1 MRALLGILVLIGI
14 AVLFSK
20 NRQAIR
26 PRTVVGAFGIQAFI
40 AWLVLY
46 NEAGRT
52 MLNGLAEF
60 VNAVIA
66 FGSQGIGFLFGP
78 LVDVQK
84 TGFVFAFKVLP
95 VIIFFSS
102 LISLLYYLGVMQWVV
117 RIMGGVLAWALGT
130 SQAESLSA
138 TANIFVGQT
147 EAPLVVK
154 PFIKDMTESELF
166 AIMVGGLASVAG
178 SVLAGYAGLGV
189 EMKYLLAASFMAAP
203 GGLLMAKLMIP
214 ETGTPKTKGSMTGQD
229 VLGVFGVIA
238 LVVVVHAIA
247 TRLLLPPY
255 EGLVVL
261 VDLAV
266 AAAGYLGVRRFGLL
280 PDEPEYQQTPEP
292 GEKEEEVPVNVF
304 DAAAMGASSG
314 LQLALNVGAMLLAF
328 IGLIALLN
336 GGLAAF
342 GGMIGYP
349 TLSLE
354 LLLGYLFQPLA
365 YLLGIAAEES
375 HIAGSFIGKKIV
387 VNEFVAFVDLTNT
400 PGLSAHTQAVVAFA
414 LCGFANLSSI
424 AILLGGLG
432 VLAPSRRSD
441 IAQLGIRAVVA
452 GSLANLMSAAL
463 ASFFLSMA

>member
-1 MRALLGILVLIGI
+1 MRALVGILVLLGI
-14 AVLFSK
+14 AVMLSK
-20 NRQAIR
+20 NRRAIR
-26 PRTVVGAFGIQAFI
+26 PRTVAGAFGIQAFI

-46 NEAGRT
+46 NEAGRNA
-52 MLNGLAEF
+52 LNALAGF

-66 FGSQGIGFLFGP
+66 YGSEGIGFLFGP
-78 LVDVQK
+78 LVDVQA

-189 EMKYLLAASFMAAP
+189 ELKYLLAASFMAAP
-203 GGLLMAKLMIP
+203 GGLLMAKLMVP
-214 ETGTPKTKGSMTGQD
+214 ETETPKTKGSLTGRD
-229 VLGVFGVIA
+229 VLGVFGVVA
-238 LVVVVHAIA
+238 VVLVAHNILSRV
-247 TRLLLPPY
+247 LLPPY
-255 EGLVVL
+255 DGLVVML
-261 VDLAV
+261 DLAV
-266 AAAGYLGVRRFGLL
+266 AAAGYFGVRRLGLL
-280 PDEPEYQQTPEP
+280 ADDPDAMSDAD
-292 GEKEEEVPVNVF
+292 EEDGPVNVF
-304 DAAAMGASSG
+304 DAAALGASSG
-314 LQLALNVGAMLLAF
+314 LELALNVGAMLLAF
-328 IGLIALLN
+328 IGLIALIN
-336 GGLAAF
+336 GGLSAF

-349 TLSLE
+349 ALSLE
-354 LLLGYLFQPLA
+354 LVLGYLFQPLA
-365 YLLGIAAEES
+365 YSLGIAAEES

-387 VNEFVAFVDLTNT
+387 VNEFVAFVDLTST
-400 PGLSAHTQAVVAFA
+400 TGLSAHTQAVVAFA

-432 VLAPSRRSD
+432 VLAPSRRGD
-441 IAQLGIRAVVA
+441 IARLGIRAVVA

-463 ASFFLSMA
+463 ASFFLSLG

>member
-1 MRALLGILVLIGI
+1 MRALLGILILLGI
-14 AVLFSK
+14 AVLLSK
-20 NRQAIR
+20 DRRAIR
-26 PRTVVGAFGIQAFI
+26 PRTVAGAFGIQAFV

-46 NEAGRT
+46 NEAGRNA
-52 MLNGLAEF
+52 LNALAEF

-66 FGSQGIGFLFGP
+66 FGSEGIGFLFGP
-78 LVDVQK
+78 LVDVPNI
-84 TGFVFAFKVLP
+84 GFVFAFKVLP

-189 EMKYLLAASFMAAP
+189 ELKYLLAASFMAAP
-203 GGLLMAKLMIP
+203 GGLLMAKLMVP
-214 ETGTPKTKGSMTGQD
+214 ETETPKTKGSLNGQD
-229 VLGVFGVIA
+229 VLAVFGVVV
-238 LVVVVHAIA
+238 LVMVTHAILS
-247 TRLLLPPY
+247 RVLLPPY
-255 EGLVVL
+255 DGLVILLDL
-261 VDLAV
+261 VV
-266 AAAGYLGVRRFGLL
+266 AGAGYVGVRRFGLL
-280 PDEPEYQQTPEP
+280 PDEPEAPA
-292 GEKEEEVPVNVF
+292 GDDEEEGPVNVF
-304 DAAAMGASSG
+304 DAAALGASSG
-314 LQLALNVGAMLLAF
+314 LELALNVGAMLLAF
-328 IGLIALLN
+328 IGLIALIN
-336 GGLAAF
+336 GGLSAVGA
-342 GGMIGYP
+342 MIGYP
-349 TLSLE
+349 ALSLE

-365 YLLGIAAEES
+365 YCLGIAAEES

-387 VNEFVAFVDLTNT
+387 VNEFVAFVDLTST
-400 PGLSAHTQAVVAFA
+400 EGLSAHTQAVVAFA

-432 VLAPSRRSD
+432 VLAPTRRPD
-441 IAQLGIRAVVA
+441 IARLGIRAVIA

-463 ASFFLSMA
+463 ASFFLSLGGG

>member
-1 MRALLGILVLIGI
+1 MRALLGILVLLGI
-14 AVLFSK
+14 AVALSK
-20 NRQAIR
+20 NRRAIR
-26 PRTVVGAFGIQAFI
+26 PRTVAGAFGIQAFI

-46 NEAGRT
+46 NEAGRNA
-52 MLNGLAEF
+52 LNALAEF

-66 FGSQGIGFLFGP
+66 YGSEGIGFLFGP
-78 LVDVQK
+78 LVDVQA

-102 LISLLYYLGVMQWVV
+102 LISLLYYLGIMQWVV

-189 EMKYLLAASFMAAP
+189 ELKYLLAASFMAAP
-203 GGLLMAKLMIP
+203 GGLLMAKLMVP
-214 ETGTPKTKGSMTGQD
+214 ETEVPKTKGSLTGRD
-229 VLGVFGVIA
+229 VAAVFGVLGA
-238 LVVVVHAIA
+238 VLVAHAIFS
-247 TRLLLPPY
+247 RVLPSPY

-261 VDLAV
+261 LDLAV
-266 AAAGYLGVRRFGLL
+266 AAVGYLGVRQAGLL
-280 PDEPEYQQTPEP
+280 PDEADIVAEDPD
-292 GEKEEEVPVNVF
+292 GPVNVF
-304 DAAAMGASSG
+304 DAAALGASSG

-328 IGLIALLN
+328 IGLIALVN
-336 GGLAAF
+336 GGLAAV
-342 GGMIGYP
+342 GGMIGFP
-349 TLSLE
+349 GLSLE
-354 LLLGYLFQPLA
+354 LLLGYAFQPLA
-365 YLLGIAAEES
+365 YSLGIAAEEA
-375 HIAGSFIGKKIV
+375 HVAGSFIGKKIV
-387 VNEFVAFVDLTNT
+387 VNEFVAFVDLTSAT
-400 PGLSAHTQAVVAFA
+400 GLSDHTQAVVAFA

-432 VLAPSRRSD
+432 VLAPTRRPD
-441 IAQLGIRAVVA
+441 IARLGIRAVVA

-463 ASFFLSMA
+463 ASFFLSLG

>member
-1 MRALLGILVLIGI
+1 MRALLGIVVLLGI
-14 AVLFSK
+14 AVLLSK
-20 NRQAIR
+20 DRRAIR
-26 PRTVVGAFGIQAFI
+26 LRTVGGAFGIQAFV

-46 NEAGRT
+46 NEAGRNA
-52 MLNGLAEF
+52 LNSLAEF
-60 VNAVIA
+60 VNAVIT
-66 FGSQGIGFLFGP
+66 FGSEGIGFLFGP
-78 LVDVQK
+78 LVDVQA

-189 EMKYLLAASFMAAP
+189 ELKYLLAASFMAAP
-203 GGLLMAKLMIP
+203 GGLLMAKLMVP
-214 ETGTPKTKGSMTGQD
+214 ETETPKTKGSLTGQD
-229 VLGVFGVIA
+229 VLAVFGVVA
-238 LVVVVHAIA
+238 LVVAVHAILS
-247 TRLLLPPY
+247 RVLPPPY
-255 EGLVVL
+255 DGLVVL
-261 VDLAV
+261 LDLAV

-280 PDEPEYQQTPEP
+280 ADDADAMQDDED
-292 GEKEEEVPVNVF
+292 GPVNVF
-304 DAAAMGASSG
+304 DAAALGASSG

-328 IGLIALLN
+328 IGLIALIN
-336 GGLAAF
+336 GGLGAF

-349 TLSLE
+349 ALSLE
-354 LLLGYLFQPLA
+354 LILGYLFQPLA
-365 YLLGIAAEES
+365 YALGIAADES

-387 VNEFVAFVDLTNT
+387 VNEFVAFVDLTST
-400 PGLSAHTQAVVAFA
+400 TGLSDHTQAVVAFA

-441 IAQLGIRAVVA
+441 IARLGIRAVIA
-452 GSLANLMSAAL
+452 GSLANLMSAGL
-463 ASFFLSMA
+463 ASFFLSVG

>member
-1 MRALLGILVLIGI
+1 LLLCI
-14 AVLFSK
+14 AVLLSK
-20 NRQAIR
+20 DRRAIR
-26 PRTVVGAFGIQAFI
+26 PRTVFGAFGIQAFT

-46 NEAGRT
+46 NEAGRNA
-52 MLNGLAEF
+52 LNGLAKF
-60 VNAVIA
+60 VNAVIS
-66 FGSQGIGFLFGP
+66 FGSEGIGFLFGP
-78 LVDVQK
+78 LLDVQAI
-84 TGFVFAFKVLP
+84 GFVFAFQVLP

-154 PFIKDMTESELF
+154 PFIKGMTESELF

-189 EMKYLLAASFMAAP
+189 ELKYLLAASFMAAP
-203 GGLLMAKLMIP
+203 GGLLMAKLMVP
-214 ETGTPKTKGSMTGQD
+214 ETETPQTKGSLTGKD
-229 VLGVFGVIA
+229 VGAVFGIIA
-238 LVVVVHAIA
+238 GVLVFH
-247 TRLLLPPY
+247 TLLRGLFLPPY
-255 EGLVVL
+255 DGLL
-261 VDLAV
+261 IILDFAV
-266 AAAGYLGVRRFGLL
+266 AAVGYQAVRRAGLL
-280 PDEPEYQQTPEP
+280 SDEGDAIGAAEDEDED
-292 GEKEEEVPVNVF
+292 GPVNVF

-328 IGLIALLN
+328 IGLIALIN
-336 GGLAAF
+336 GGLAAL
-342 GGMIGYP
+342 GSMVGYP
-349 TLSLE
+349 SLSLE
-354 LLLGYLFQPLA
+354 LVLGYVFQPLA
-365 YLLGIAAEES
+365 YCLGIAAEES

-400 PGLSAHTQAVVAFA
+400 PDLSAHTQAVVAFA

-432 VLAPSRRSD
+432 VLAPSRRAD
-441 IAQLGIRAVVA
+441 IARLGIRAVVA

-463 ASFFLSMA
+463 ASFFLSLG

>member
-1 MRALLGILVLIGI
+1 MRALLGILVLLGI
-14 AVLFSK
+14 AVALSK
-20 NRQAIR
+20 NRRAIR
-26 PRTVVGAFGIQAFI
+26 PRTVGGAFGIQAFI

-46 NEAGRT
+46 NEAGRNA
-52 MLNGLAEF
+52 LNALAQF

-66 FGSQGIGFLFGP
+66 FGSEGIGFLFGP
-78 LVDVQK
+78 LVDVPT

-189 EMKYLLAASFMAAP
+189 ELKYLLAASFMAAP
-203 GGLLMAKLMIP
+203 GGLLMAKLMVP
-214 ETGTPKTKGSMTGQD
+214 ETETPKTKGSLTGKD
-229 VLGVFGVIA
+229 VAAVFAVVA
-238 LVVVVHAIA
+238 LVLVAHAILS
-247 TRLLLPPY
+247 RVLLPPY
-255 EGLVVL
+255 DGLVVML
-261 VDLAV
+261 DLAV
-266 AAAGYLGVRRFGLL
+266 AAAGYVGVRQMGLL
-280 PDEPEYQQTPEP
+280 PDDPDAMA
-292 GEKEEEVPVNVF
+292 EEEDGPVNVF
-304 DAAAMGASSG
+304 DAAALGASSG

-328 IGLIALLN
+328 IGLIALIN
-336 GGLAAF
+336 GGLGAL
-342 GGMIGYP
+342 GGMVGYP
-349 TLSLE
+349 ALSLE
-354 LLLGYLFQPLA
+354 LILGYLFQPLA
-365 YLLGIAAEES
+365 YLLGIVAEES
-375 HIAGSFIGKKIV
+375 NIAGSFIGKKIV
-387 VNEFVAFVDLTNT
+387 VNEFVAFVDLTT
-400 PGLSAHTQAVVAFA
+400 TQGLSDHTQAVVAFA

-432 VLAPSRRSD
+432 VLAPSRRPD
-441 IAQLGIRAVVA
+441 IARLGIRAVVA

-463 ASFFLSMA
+463 ASFFLSLG

>member
-1 MRALLGILVLIGI
+1 MRALLGIFVLLCI

-20 NRQAIR
+20 DRRAIR
-26 PRTVVGAFGIQAFI
+26 PRTVLGAFGIQAFI

-46 NEAGRT
+46 NEAGRDA
-52 MLNGLAEF
+52 LNALADF
-60 VNAVIA
+60 VNAVIQ

-78 LVDVQK
+78 LLDVQAI
-84 TGFVFAFKVLP
+84 GFVFAFQVLP

-189 EMKYLLAASFMAAP
+189 ELKYLLAASFMAAP
-203 GGLLMAKLMIP
+203 GGLLMAKLMVP
-214 ETGTPKTKGSMTGQD
+214 ETETPQTKGSLTAKD
-229 VLGVFGVIA
+229 VGAVFGI
-238 LVVVVHAIA
+238 LVAVLAAHTVLS
-247 TRLLLPPY
+247 RLLLPPY
-255 EGLVVL
+255 DGLVIILDFV
-261 VDLAV
+261 V
-266 AAAGYLGVRRFGLL
+266 ATVGYFGVRRAGFL
-280 PDEPEYQQTPEP
+280 PDEDDAMHAEDD
-292 GEKEEEVPVNVF
+292 EEGPVNVF
-304 DAAAMGASSG
+304 DAAALGASSG
-314 LQLALNVGAMLLAF
+314 LHLALNVGAMLLAF
-328 IGLIALLN
+328 IGLISLVN
-336 GGLAAF
+336 GGLAAL
-342 GGMIGYP
+342 GGMVGYP
-349 TLSLE
+349 SLSLE
-354 LLLGYLFQPLA
+354 LVLGYVFQPLA
-365 YLLGIAAEES
+365 YCLGIAAEEA

-387 VNEFVAFVDLTNT
+387 VNEFVAFVDLTST
-400 PGLSAHTQAVVAFA
+400 PDLSAHTQAVVAFA

-432 VLAPSRRSD
+432 VLAPSRRAD
-441 IAQLGIRAVVA
+441 IARLGIRAVVA

-463 ASFFLSMA
+463 ASFFLSMG

>member
-1 MRALLGILVLIGI
+1 MRALVGILVLLGM
-14 AVLFSK
+14 AVMLSK
-20 NRQAIR
+20 NRRAIR
-26 PRTVVGAFGIQAFI
+26 PRTVAGAFGIQAFI

-46 NEAGRT
+46 NEAGRNA
-52 MLNGLAEF
+52 LNALAGF

-66 FGSQGIGFLFGP
+66 YGSEGIGFLFGP
-78 LVDVQK
+78 LVDVQA

-189 EMKYLLAASFMAAP
+189 ELKYLLAASFMAAP
-203 GGLLMAKLMIP
+203 GGLLMAKLMVP
-214 ETGTPKTKGSMTGQD
+214 ETETPKTKGSLTGRD
-229 VLGVFGVIA
+229 VLGVFGVVA
-238 LVVVVHAIA
+238 VVLVAHNILSRV
-247 TRLLLPPY
+247 LLPPY
-255 EGLVVL
+255 DGLVVL
-261 VDLAV
+261 LDLAV
-266 AAAGYLGVRRFGLL
+266 AAAGYFGVRRLGLL
-280 PDEPEYQQTPEP
+280 ADDPDAMSDAD
-292 GEKEEEVPVNVF
+292 EEDGPVNVF
-304 DAAAMGASSG
+304 DAAALGASSG
-314 LQLALNVGAMLLAF
+314 LELALNVGAMLLAF
-328 IGLIALLN
+328 IGLIALIN
-336 GGLAAF
+336 GGLSAF

-349 TLSLE
+349 ALSLE
-354 LLLGYLFQPLA
+354 LVLGYLFQPLA
-365 YLLGIAAEES
+365 YSLGIAAEES

-387 VNEFVAFVDLTNT
+387 VNEFVAFVDLTT
-400 PGLSAHTQAVVAFA
+400 TTGLSAHTQAVVAFA

-432 VLAPSRRSD
+432 VLAPSRRGD
-441 IAQLGIRAVVA
+441 IARLGIRAVVA

-463 ASFFLSMA
+463 ASFFLSLG

>member
-1 MRALLGILVLIGI
+1 MRALVGILVLLGM
-14 AVLFSK
+14 AVMLSK
-20 NRQAIR
+20 NRRAIR
-26 PRTVVGAFGIQAFI
+26 PRTVAGAFGIQAFI

-46 NEAGRT
+46 NEAGRNA
-52 MLNGLAEF
+52 LNALAGF

-66 FGSQGIGFLFGP
+66 YGSEGIGFLFGP
-78 LVDVQK
+78 LVDVQA

-130 SQAESLSA
+130 NQAESLSA

-189 EMKYLLAASFMAAP
+189 ELKYLLAASFMAAP
-203 GGLLMAKLMIP
+203 GGLLMAKLMVP
-214 ETGTPKTKGSMTGQD
+214 ETETPKTKGSLTGRD
-229 VLGVFGVIA
+229 VLGVFGVVA
-238 LVVVVHAIA
+238 VVLVAHNILSRV
-247 TRLLLPPY
+247 LLPPY
-255 EGLVVL
+255 DGLVVML
-261 VDLAV
+261 DLAV
-266 AAAGYLGVRRFGLL
+266 AAAGYFGVRRLGLL
-280 PDEPEYQQTPEP
+280 ADDPDAMSDAD
-292 GEKEEEVPVNVF
+292 EEDGPVNVF
-304 DAAAMGASSG
+304 DAAALGASSG
-314 LQLALNVGAMLLAF
+314 LELALNVGAMLLAF
-328 IGLIALLN
+328 IGLIALIN
-336 GGLAAF
+336 GGLSAF

-349 TLSLE
+349 ALSLE
-354 LLLGYLFQPLA
+354 LVLGYLFQPLA
-365 YLLGIAAEES
+365 YSLGIAAEES

-387 VNEFVAFVDLTNT
+387 VNEFVAFVDLTST
-400 PGLSAHTQAVVAFA
+400 TGLSAHTQAVVAFA

-432 VLAPSRRSD
+432 VLAPSRRGD
-441 IAQLGIRAVVA
+441 IARLGIRAVVA

-463 ASFFLSMA
+463 ASFFLSLG

>member
-1 MRALLGILVLIGI
+1 MRALLGIVVLLGI
-14 AVLFSK
+14 AVMLSK
-20 NRQAIR
+20 DRRAIR
-26 PRTVVGAFGIQAFI
+26 PRTVVGAFGIQAFV

-46 NEAGRT
+46 NEAGRNA
-52 MLNGLAEF
+52 LNSLAMF
-60 VNAVIA
+60 VNAVIT
-66 FGSQGIGFLFGP
+66 FGSEGIGFLFGP
-78 LVDVQK
+78 LVDVQA

-189 EMKYLLAASFMAAP
+189 ELKYLLAASFMAAP
-203 GGLLMAKLMIP
+203 GGLLMAKLMVP
-214 ETGTPKTKGSMTGQD
+214 ETETPKAKGSLTGQD
-229 VLGVFGVIA
+229 VLAVFGVIA
-238 LVVVVHAIA
+238 LVVAVHAILS
-247 TRLLLPPY
+247 RVLLPPY
-255 EGLVVL
+255 DGLVVMF
-261 VDLAV
+261 DLAV

-280 PDEPEYQQTPEP
+280 ADDAEAMQGADED
-292 GEKEEEVPVNVF
+292 EEEGPVNVF
-304 DAAAMGASSG
+304 DAAALGASSG
-314 LQLALNVGAMLLAF
+314 LHLALNVGAMLLAF
-328 IGLIALLN
+328 IGLIALIN
-336 GGLAAF
+336 GGLAAL
-342 GGMIGYP
+342 GGMLGYP
-349 TLSLE
+349 ALSLE
-354 LLLGYLFQPLA
+354 LILGYLFQPLA
-365 YLLGIAAEES
+365 YSLGIAADES

-400 PGLSAHTQAVVAFA
+400 AGLSDHTQAVVAFA

-441 IAQLGIRAVVA
+441 IARLGIRAVVA
-452 GSLANLMSAAL
+452 GSLANLMSAGL
-463 ASFFLSMA
+463 ASFFLSVG

>member
-1 MRALLGILVLIGI
+1 MRALLGMLVLLAI
-14 AVLFSK
+14 AVMLSK
-20 NRQAIR
+20 DRRAIR
-26 PRTVVGAFGIQAFI
+26 PRTVGGAFGIQAFV

-46 NEAGRT
+46 NEAGRNA
-52 MLNGLAEF
+52 LNGLADF
-60 VNAVIA
+60 VNAVIG
-66 FGSQGIGFLFGP
+66 FGSEGIGFLFGP
-78 LVDVQK
+78 LVDFQK

-189 EMKYLLAASFMAAP
+189 ELKYLLAASFMAAP
-203 GGLLMAKLMIP
+203 GGLLMAKLMVP
-214 ETGTPKTKGSMTGQD
+214 ETGTPKTKGSMTGKD
-229 VLGVFGVIA
+229 VLGVAAVVL
-238 LVVVVHAIA
+238 LVLVTNYVFSRV
-247 TRLLLPPY
+247 LQPPY
-255 EGLVVL
+255 DGLVVL
-261 VDLAV
+261 LDLAA
-266 AAAGYLGVRRFGLL
+266 AAAGYQGLRRFGLL
-280 PDEPEYQQTPEP
+280 ADEPAPPPSE
-292 GEKEEEVPVNVF
+292 GGADEEEGPVNVF
-304 DAAAMGASSG
+304 DAAALGASSG
-314 LQLALNVGAMLLAF
+314 LHLALNVGAMLLAF
-328 IGLIALLN
+328 IGLIALIN
-336 GGLAAF
+336 GGLGAL

-349 TLSLE
+349 LLSLE
-354 LLLGYLFQPLA
+354 LILGYVFQPLA

-375 HIAGSFIGKKIV
+375 RIAGSFIGKKIV

-400 PGLSAHTQAVVAFA
+400 EGLSAHTQAVVAFA

-432 VLAPSRRSD
+432 VLAPSRRTD
-441 IAQLGIRAVVA
+441 IARLGIRAVVA

-463 ASFFLSMA
+463 ASFFLSMS